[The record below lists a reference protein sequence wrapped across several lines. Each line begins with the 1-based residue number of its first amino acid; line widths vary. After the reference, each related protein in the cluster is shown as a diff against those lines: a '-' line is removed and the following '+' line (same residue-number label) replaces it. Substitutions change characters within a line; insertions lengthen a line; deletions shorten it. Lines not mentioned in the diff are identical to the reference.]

1 MSVPIMTVNVQSE
14 RDLVLAR
21 QRARQLAGLLGFH
34 AQDQTR
40 IATAISEI
48 VRNALMYAGGGR
60 VEFGLETKMGSQFM
74 TVCVRDQGKGIANL
88 NEVLNG
94 QYKSKTGMGMGLVGT
109 QRLMDKFQIETG
121 ETGTAVCLKKALP
134 DHVPMQGQREI
145 AALVD
150 RLVQM
155 QSPDA
160 VQEVQQQN
168 QELLQTLDE
177 VSRRQSDLERLNIE
191 LENTNRGVVALY
203 SELDEKA
210 VFLRRADELKTRFLS
225 DMSHEFRTPLNS
237 IIALA
242 RILEARTDG
251 PLTSE
256 QAIQVGLMQRSA
268 TELLELVNDLLD
280 LAKVEAGK
288 VDVRMTKFKIED
300 LFGVLRGLLR
310 PLQTADSVPLI
321 IEDASG
327 LPEITS
333 DEGKVGQILRNF
345 VSNALK
351 FTERGEVRVTARM
364 SAMHEGM
371 QWVRFC
377 VTDSGIGIAPED
389 VERIFEDFTQ
399 VESKLQRR
407 RKGTGLGL
415 PLTRKL
421 AGLLG
426 GHVTVESIVRSG
438 SSFCLEIPVSPLVSR
453 PTSALA
459 RDVSTRDPQRI
470 PVLVVEDN
478 ATTLAVYEAMLQ
490 NSPFQFVGVETLAE
504 ASEAVRSWRPG
515 AVLLDVR
522 LREEETW
529 GFLADMKGEQD
540 LAAIPVIVAT
550 VVNEEEKAKALG
562 ADAFA
567 LKPVEPVWLLK
578 KLSSLVFAHIDQSWR

>member
-1 MSVPIMTVNVQSE
+1 MSVSVITVNVQTE

-34 AQDQTR
+34 PQDQTR

-60 VEFGLETKMGSQFM
+60 VEFGLETKMGSQFL
-74 TVCVRDQGKGIANL
+74 TACVRDAGKGIPNL
-88 NEVLNG
+88 DQVLNG
-94 QYKSKTGMGMGLVGT
+94 QYQSKTGMGMGLVGT
-109 QRLMDKFQIETG
+109 QRLMDKFRIETG
-121 ETGTAVCLKKALP
+121 ESGTAVYLKKAVP
-134 DHVPMQGQREI
+134 EHVPILGQREV
-145 AALVD
+145 AAMVD
-150 RLVQM
+150 GLVQM

-168 QELLQTLDE
+168 QELLQALEE
-177 VSRRQSDLERLNIE
+177 VNRRQSELERLNIE

-225 DMSHEFRTPLNS
+225 EMSHEFRTPLNS

-242 RILEARTDG
+242 RILEARIDG
-251 PLTSE
+251 PLTKE
-256 QAIQVGLMQRSA
+256 QAVQVGLMQRSA

-288 VDVRMTKFKIED
+288 VDVRMGKFRIED
-300 LFGVLRGLLR
+300 LFGALRGLLR

-327 LPEITS
+327 LPEVTS
-333 DEGKVGQILRNF
+333 DEGKVGQVLRNF

-351 FTERGEVRVTARM
+351 FTEHGEVRVAARM
-364 SAMHEGM
+364 SAPSGGVS
-371 QWVRFC
+371 WVRFC
-377 VTDSGIGIAPED
+377 VTDTGIGIAPED
-389 VERIFEDFTQ
+389 FERIFEDFTQ
-399 VESKLQRR
+399 VENRLQRR
-407 RKGTGLGL
+407 KKGTGLGL

-426 GHVTVESIVRSG
+426 GHVSVESAVGRG
-438 SSFCLEIPVSPLVSR
+438 SSFCLEIPANPRTARQASALEGA
-453 PTSALA
+453 TSA
-459 RDVSTRDPQRI
+459 RDHQKI

-478 ATTLAVYEAMLQ
+478 ETTRLVYESMLQ
-490 NSPFQFVGVETLAE
+490 NSPFQVVGVETVDE
-504 ASEAVRSWRPG
+504 AREAVEAWRPG
-515 AVLLDVR
+515 AVILDVR
-522 LREEETW
+522 LKEEETW
-529 GFLADMKGEQD
+529 GFLAEMKGSEE
-540 LAAIPVIVAT
+540 LAEIPVVVAT
-550 VVNEEEKAKALG
+550 VIDDEQKARSLG

-567 LKPVEPVWLLK
+567 LKPLDQAWLVK
-578 KLSSLVFAHIDQSWR
+578 KLSSLVFAHIDQSRS